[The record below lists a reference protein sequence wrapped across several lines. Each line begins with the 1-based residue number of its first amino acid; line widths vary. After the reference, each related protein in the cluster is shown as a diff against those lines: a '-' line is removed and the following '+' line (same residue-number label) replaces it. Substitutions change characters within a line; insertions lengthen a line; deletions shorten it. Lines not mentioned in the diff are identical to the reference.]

1 MSTLHETQPPANRDS
16 RSVTRAWVSL
26 AVVPLF
32 FMLAMAVGYGI
43 YALLG
48 YQPENADAPFWVNL
62 VAGVPALLLL
72 VAPCAAAVFYGW
84 RANQRRRPSRS
95 GSARDRGADRVW
107 FTVLTVVGLLAG
119 PV

>member
-1 MSTLHETQPPANRDS
+1 MSTLHATQPLAPRDG

-32 FMLAMAVGYGI
+32 FILAMAVGYGI

-48 YQPENADAPFWVNL
+48 YQPENADAPFWANVA
-62 VAGVPALLLL
+62 AGVPALLLL
-72 VAPCAAAVFYGW
+72 VAPCAAAMFYGW
-84 RANQRRRPSRS
+84 RANRVGDRRALVPLVIA
-95 GSARDRGADRVW
+95 GLIAVW
-107 FTVLTVVGLLAG
+107 FTVLTVVGLLSG

>member
-1 MSTLHETQPPANRDS
+1 MTTLHETQPLANRDG

-32 FMLAMAVGYGI
+32 FILAMAVGYGI

-48 YQPENADAPFWVNL
+48 YQPENADAPFWANL
-62 VAGVPALLLL
+62 VASVPALVLL

-84 RANQRRRPSRS
+84 RANRAGDRRALAPLVIA
-95 GSARDRGADRVW
+95 GLIAVW

>member
-1 MSTLHETQPPANRDS
+1 MSTLHTTQPLAPRDG

-32 FMLAMAVGYGI
+32 FILAMAVGYGI

-48 YQPENADAPFWVNL
+48 YQPENADAPFWANVA
-62 VAGVPALLLL
+62 AGVPALLLL
-72 VAPCAAAVFYGW
+72 VAPCATAVFYGW
-84 RANQRRRPSRS
+84 RANRVGDRRALVPLVIA
-95 GSARDRGADRVW
+95 GLIAVW
-107 FTVLTVVGLLAG
+107 FTVLTVLGLFAG